1 MTAQIKHFEHQ
12 IGIFETRGEK
22 APNQQKEVMKLRI
35 DGKRVQMQSGRG
47 WNVIHLIELSKK
59 ESERKWTE
67 TMGEMRLSTV
77 HVTYRDQPL
86 QLSQL
91 RRVIQHIKTRQ
102 IYQRCRRSEFKQI
115 PIVDNLTIT
124 ISK

>member
-59 ESERKWTE
+59 GSERKWTE
-67 TMGEMRLSTV
+67 TMSEMRLSTV
-77 HVTYRDQPL
+77 HVTSRDPPPSIIAAQ
-86 QLSQL
+86 
-91 RRVIQHIKTRQ
+91 TRYSAHQ
-102 IYQRCRRSEFKQI
+102 DAS
-115 PIVDNLTIT
+115 N
-124 ISK
+124 ISKMQEK